1 MKDKKAFY
9 DGFLEGVEYARQ
21 SATARFPAA
30 HNIACWTK
38 EADERRRASAIA
50 AAKLSKYAKI
60 SDADSAVTVYREAIA
75 EAPDFPFELILGE
88 VYFAGKIEGKRSERK
103 RRAK

>member
-1 MKDKKAFY
+1 MQDKKAFY

-21 SATARFPAA
+21 SAPTRLPAA

-50 AAKLSKYAKI
+50 AANLTKYAKI
-60 SDADSAVTVYREAIA
+60 SNADSAVTVYRETIA
-75 EAPDFPFELILGE
+75 KAPDFPFELILGA